1 MDANSHLDIVN
12 ASIVPAGGYGGAIN
26 RQIEFGM
33 RANLNSAGSTN
44 NATNLWRSRN
54 NRPTISRK
62 YKNLFPYGS
71 FSRVTGVP
79 GSDITPNGGSSYEL
93 ISGDGIYG
101 NKCLKMILPG
111 GSKITALSDQFNG
124 ITQKYVVSTFAV
136 KSINP
141 GSSSLRVSYYN
152 AGANGTL
159 VLNDNEWHTYCGIS
173 DVGGTSSGYEFQNDS
188 TSTFNFLLSKLQ
200 AVAFNTY
207 QEAAD
212 YVKSDFYA
220 LPAGDPISWYD
231 SAIPTAGIYAKG
243 DVIYNT
249 APAIGGNLGWIC
261 TEAGSPGTW
270 RPFGTIN

>member
-1 MDANSHLDIVN
+1 MALNILLQTGIIEHGGGPNGLVLKNRSYLKLDYCATGEGASEIFDEYKVDANSHLDIVN

-188 TSTFNFLLSKLQ
+188 TSTFNFLLSKYKL
-200 AVAFNTY
+200 
-207 QEAAD
+207 
-212 YVKSDFYA
+212 
-220 LPAGDPISWYD
+220 
-231 SAIPTAGIYAKG
+231 
-243 DVIYNT
+243 
-249 APAIGGNLGWIC
+249 
-261 TEAGSPGTW
+261 
-270 RPFGTIN
+270 